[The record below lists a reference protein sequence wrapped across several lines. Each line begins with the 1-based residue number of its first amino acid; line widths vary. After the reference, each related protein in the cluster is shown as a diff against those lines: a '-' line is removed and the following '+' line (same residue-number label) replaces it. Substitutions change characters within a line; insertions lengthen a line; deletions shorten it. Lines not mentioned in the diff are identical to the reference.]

1 MVGSEQEKGMLW
13 SVCGSNMCHRGKK
26 RMERIEDKGDVE
38 RRAGNSFFFCF
49 RKEICR
55 QDKNF
60 SVLQFRFINSV
71 YLLNVAVPPLPGRV
85 HASGAA
91 RPLWQE
97 SQSDLCG
104 DCSRSSPTPPAT
116 TGTMQWNLRD
126 QEKTT
131 HSNKVCQV
139 FLTSS
144 CPYSLVAHL
153 QPSQSAA
160 ILACSCQ
167 GVLLLKPSL
176 LQDLG

>member
-1 MVGSEQEKGMLW
+1 M
-13 SVCGSNMCHRGKK
+13 
-26 RMERIEDKGDVE
+26 
-38 RRAGNSFFFCF
+38 
-49 RKEICR
+49 
-55 QDKNF
+55 
-60 SVLQFRFINSV
+60 

-91 RPLWQE
+91 QPLWQE

-104 DCSRSSPTPPAT
+104 DCRRSSPTPPAT

-167 GVLLLKPSL
+167 KGCCCPNPASCRIWVDESGGNSALNRIYGSKQNWLSATESSIY
-176 LQDLG
+176 